1 MGPYQHSGPG
11 RMSERTDSFDT
22 DSQASP
28 SMAVLWG
35 GTKPST
41 ARSRDLQHTF
51 VGHQPVQCRARFFS
65 YPPLGFESLPTFE
78 TPLGKQLPIVSPSAL
93 EVNCHMRRPQHF
105 HFYLFVHLVLC
116 VKPDKPRRNLQF
128 RATFIR
134 PCVNRFRTLLTRA
147 TAGSGGDQSIQD
159 SVFGRRIP
167 AAAR

>member
-1 MGPYQHSGPG
+1 MISHVTQFRSGRSILERLPQNEG
-11 RMSERTDSFDT
+11 RRQTPCLAFYPFEWPA
-22 DSQASP
+22 QLA
-28 SMAVLWG
+28 AQLV
-35 GTKPST
+35 
-41 ARSRDLQHTF
+41 
-51 VGHQPVQCRARFFS
+51 RA
-65 YPPLGFESLPTFE
+65 
-78 TPLGKQLPIVSPSAL
+78 QLAAQLAPRIVSPAAL

-159 SVFGRRIP
+159 SVFDRRIP

>member
-51 VGHQPVQCRARFFS
+51 VGTSRSSAARASSATRHWA
-65 YPPLGFESLPTFE
+65 L
-78 TPLGKQLPIVSPSAL
+78 KVCQLSRLRWENSFPSSAPAAL
-93 EVNCHMRRPQHF
+93 EVNYHMRRPQHF